1 LAFWLNDFLF
11 RKSRFF
17 NKVAR
22 VKWPVEREF
31 DAATR
36 RGAVSYN
43 LQE

>member
-1 LAFWLNDFLF
+1 LAFLLNDCLF

-22 VKWPVEREF
+22 VEWPVERDF
-31 DAATR
+31 DAAKR

-43 LQE
+43 LPE